1 VRQGI
6 VSVGIVM
13 VLAGIVR
20 PVRAQQQAAPD
31 QREQGDAMAMAGSLV
46 SGPASAISA
55 IGMARSAP
63 QPVPPPVFPSTAE
76 SRAAMTRAAQPAVA
90 MPQAS
95 SGAAS
100 SQAPAPPSAPKF
112 TVTAGT
118 EFIGSSSY
126 VWRGFQPNSSF
137 SVQPNTW
144 VKVGNVT
151 VSSWMNIARR
161 HVENR
166 PVTEHD
172 LTVDYSATRGAF
184 TWSAG
189 WINYV
194 FPELETGRYSNE
206 LYAGFSHGSYLNP
219 TFRVYQD
226 VHEGSGTYVN
236 LGVSHTYP
244 VIGSKVTLSPSLA
257 LGYNHRQW
265 IETST
270 FSDLNMGLRLT
281 VPGPVKRLWL
291 APFINYS
298 RSLDRAVLESKTYGG
313 LSVAVR

>member
-1 VRQGI
+1 M

-13 VLAGIVR
+13 VLAGIAR
-20 PVRAQQQAAPD
+20 PVRAQQQTSSDRP
-31 QREQGDAMAMAGSLV
+31 EQSLAMAGTLV

-55 IGMARSAP
+55 TGIARTAP
-63 QPVPPPVFPSTAE
+63 QPLPPPFPSTSE
-76 SRAAMTRAAQPAVA
+76 SRASMTRSAQPAMA
-90 MPQAS
+90 MPP
-95 SGAAS
+95 
-100 SQAPAPPSAPKF
+100 APAPAPRF
-112 TVTAGT
+112 AVTAGT
-118 EFIGSSSY
+118 EFLAASSY

-144 VKVGNVT
+144 VKVGNLT

-206 LYAGFSHGSYLNP
+206 LYAGFSHGSYLTP

-236 LGVSHTYP
+236 FGVSHTYP
-244 VIGSKVTLSPSLA
+244 VVSSNVTLMPSVA
-257 LGYNHRQW
+257 VGYNHRQW
-265 IETST
+265 IDTST

-298 RSLDRAVLESKTYGG
+298 RSLDRAVLESRTYGG

>member
-1 VRQGI
+1 M
-6 VSVGIVM
+6 VSVGIAM
-13 VLAGIVR
+13 VLAGTAR
-20 PVRAQQQAAPD
+20 PVRAQQSSSDRP
-31 QREQGDAMAMAGSLV
+31 EQSMAMAGLVV
-46 SGPASAISA
+46 SGRDSAGSAIA
-55 IGMARSAP
+55 MARTAP
-63 QPVPPPVFPSTAE
+63 QPVPPSAFPSTSE
-76 SRAAMTRAAQPAVA
+76 SRAAMAMIRAAQPAVA
-90 MPQAS
+90 VPS
-95 SGAAS
+95 
-100 SQAPAPPSAPKF
+100 APAPAQAAVPRF
-112 TVTAGT
+112 TVAGGT
-118 EFIGSSSY
+118 EFLASSSY

-144 VKVGNVT
+144 LKVGNVT

-172 LTVDYSATRGAF
+172 FTVDYSATRGAF
-184 TWSAG
+184 TWTAG

-206 LYAGFSHGSYLNP
+206 IYAGFSHSSYLSP

-226 VHEGSGTYVN
+226 VHAGSGTYVN
-236 LGVSHTYP
+236 VGVSHTYP
-244 VIGSKVTLSPSLA
+244 VISSNVTLMPSVG

-270 FSDLNMGLRLT
+270 FSDLNVGLRLT